1 METRHDV
8 PPVRSAETGGTRTTV
23 DAVLRWTPAQPMFH
37 WRAARNLAVLAYH
50 DIRDQN
56 RFAAQLDHLSRA
68 ASPVHLDDV
77 VGAAQGG
84 GGLPRRAVLV
94 TFDDG
99 HRDVFEVAMPMLRER
114 GIPAV
119 AFAVAGL
126 IGTETP
132 HWWSEVKELVRAG
145 GTAPAV
151 ADLRPDDAVRAL
163 KKVPNDAR
171 VRSIEEL
178 RRTASRPASPVHQ
191 LTEQELTLLESAG
204 ISIGSHSLSHPC
216 LSTCDPA
223 TIRTEVEGSHA
234 ILARALGHEI
244 ESFAYPDGDR
254 DARVADA
261 VKKAGHRV
269 AFLFDHRLSSSH
281 PTDPFHISRLRM
293 DADATFDRF
302 RIILSGLH
310 PSIHRLRGLR

>member
-1 METRHDV
+1 
-8 PPVRSAETGGTRTTV
+8 V
-23 DAVLRWTPAQPMFH
+23 DAVLRWTPAQPVFH
-37 WRAARNLAVLAYH
+37 WRAARSLAVLAYH
-50 DIRDQN
+50 DIRDRD
-56 RFAAQLDHLSRA
+56 RFAVHLDHLRRD
-68 ASPVHLDDV
+68 ASPVGLADIV
-77 VGAAQGG
+77 RAADGG

-99 HRDVFEVAMPMLRER
+99 HRDVLDVAMPMLRER

-126 IGTETP
+126 IGTDTP
-132 HWWSEVKELVRAG
+132 HWWNEVKELVRAG

-151 ADLRPDDAVRAL
+151 SDLPPDDAVRAL

-171 VRSIEEL
+171 ERSIEEL
-178 RRTASRPASPVHQ
+178 RRTASRPASPVNQ
-191 LTEQELTLLESAG
+191 LTERELAQLESEG
-204 ISIGSHSLSHPC
+204 IAIGSHSLTHPC
-216 LSTCDPA
+216 LSTCDPV

-244 ESFAYPDGDR
+244 DSFAYPDGDR

-261 VKKAGHRV
+261 VRDAGHRV
-269 AFLFDHRLSSSH
+269 AFLFDHRLSPSN
-281 PTDPFHISRLRM
+281 PMDPFHISRLRM

-310 PSIHRLRGLR
+310 PTIHHLRGLR